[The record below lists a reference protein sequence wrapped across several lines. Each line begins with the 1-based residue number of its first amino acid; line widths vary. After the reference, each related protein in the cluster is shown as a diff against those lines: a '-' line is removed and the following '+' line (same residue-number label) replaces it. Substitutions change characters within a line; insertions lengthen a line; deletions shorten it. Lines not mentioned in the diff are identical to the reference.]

1 MRRNARPIVLL
12 AVTGMLAALALAG
25 CGRKGPLDPP
35 PAAAVTGDQA
45 APAAP
50 AAPMAAPFGS
60 RADAANPALGPDGKP
75 LAPKGPNKHI
85 FLDDIL
91 N

>member
-1 MRRNARPIVLL
+1 MSRFDSPFLRIALVG
-12 AVTGMLAALALAG
+12 AFAALALAG

-50 AAPMAAPFGS
+50 LAAPIGT
-60 RADAANPALGPDGKP
+60 RAGATNEALGPNGLP

>member
-45 APAAP
+45 APAARRWP
-50 AAPMAAPFGS
+50 RPSAAG
-60 RADAANPALGPDGKP
+60 RTTTNPALGPDGKP

>member
-12 AVTGMLAALALAG
+12 AVTGLLAALALAV
-25 CGRKGPLDPP
+25 CGRNGPLDPP
-35 PAAAVTGDQA
+35 PAAAVAAAQA

-60 RADAANPALGPDGKP
+60 RADTTNPALGPDGKP

>member
-1 MRRNARPIVLL
+1 MVGAF
-12 AVTGMLAALALAG
+12 AALALAG

-45 APAAP
+45 APT
-50 AAPMAAPFGS
+50 APMAVPFGS

-75 LAPKGPNKHI
+75 LVPKGPNKHI

>member
-50 AAPMAAPFGS
+50 IAAPFGS
-60 RADAANPALGPDGKP
+60 RADTTNPALGPDGKP
-75 LAPKGPNKHI
+75 LAPKGPNTHI
-85 FLDDIL
+85 VLDDIL

>member
-12 AVTGMLAALALAG
+12 AATGMLAALALAG

-50 AAPMAAPFGS
+50 AI
-60 RADAANPALGPDGKP
+60 GPDGKP